1 MRAVWLREF
10 GPPSALELGEADE
23 PVGDVVIDVEF
34 ANLTFVE
41 TQVRAGRAPFPVSRC
56 R

>member
-10 GPPSALELGEADE
+10 GPPSALEPGEAPE
-23 PVGDVVIDVEF
+23 PDGDAVIEVAY
-34 ANLTFVE
+34 ANITFVE
-41 TQVRAGRAPFPVSRC
+41 TQVRAGRGAVPGARC